1 VLRADSRRLALLAEE
16 ASLMAALEH
25 AGGGGDGEDEDED
38 ECGDA
43 AGALEGLSLSEDASG
58 PRGRSN
64 KGSKR
69 SDKSGAKRATGGTGL
84 PGAGGGAPLTAAWWS
99 ETVARLT
106 EVSGRLLVGT
116 TGKRNNTVHHFWFV
130 ISMGEAAPCLFLA
143 CVLCFRVRRRALLCA
158 MMTSLKR

>member
-25 AGGGGDGEDEDED
+25 AGAAADGDEGEDEDED
-38 ECGDA
+38 EGGEA
-43 AGALEGLSLSEDASG
+43 AEALEGLSLSEDASG
-58 PRGRSN
+58 P
-64 KGSKR
+64 GSKR
-69 SDKSGAKRATGGTGL
+69 SDKSGAKRATGGTGF

-106 EVSGRLLVGT
+106 EVSGRLLIGT

-130 ISMGEAAPCLFLA
+130 ISTGEAAPCPFLT
-143 CVLCFRVRRRALLCA
+143 CVLCFGVRRRALLCA